1 MKNVQ
6 KGFTL
11 IELMIV
17 VAIIGILAAVAIPA
31 YSDYT
36 KKAKATEIVQGT
48 AALKTAVES
57 CIQDLATGTAAGCS
71 AGSYGIPD
79 DLGTAWDGS
88 TTTVLS
94 GTKVVSGKKVEN
106 GVITV
111 SAAKGVL
118 NNKAGTAGMVY
129 ILTPAIGSA
138 GTSWVSS
145 GSCVDD
151 AYCK

>member
-36 KKAKATEIVQGT
+36 KKAKATELVQGSS
-48 AALKTAVES
+48 ALKTAVES
-57 CIQDLATGTAAGCS
+57 CVQEIATLTGCT

-79 DLGTAWDGS
+79 DLDSGAAGTA
-88 TTTVLS
+88 VS
-94 GTKVVSGKKVEN
+94 GTKIIKSKAVVDGE
-106 GVITV
+106 ITIT
-111 SAAKGVL
+111 ST
-118 NNKAGTAGMVY
+118 TALPDPANTAQGITY
-129 ILTPAIGSA
+129 ILTPTEGSA
-138 GTSWVSS
+138 GLSWDAS
-145 GSCVDD
+145 GTCVDNNW
-151 AYCK
+151 CK